1 MGDIALYRSYI
12 RDRTIILHPTLI
24 MTTVNGQHTTVSDV
38 KRKQYEA
45 AMHTRGLT
53 IGPMAPQC
61 FLDKFL
67 PTTRP
72 SCTKPFTSVIN
83 SIPTR
88 RRFKPFVS
96 THAIDI
102 HDIFTRLVPEIDQD
116 DSRSEPLPRLR
127 FLPSV
132 YRNYLQA

>member
-1 MGDIALYRSYI
+1 MACDRCDRIAHMMRYVWRQVT
-12 RDRTIILHPTLI
+12 RDALTQSTLNLRQLCYHI
-24 MTTVNGQHTTVSDV
+24 THNMTAVNGRSSTVSDLH
-38 KRKQYEA
+38 YEV

-53 IGPMAPQC
+53 IGPMAPQS

-102 HDIFTRLVPEIDQD
+102 HGIFTRLVPRDR
-116 DSRSEPLPRLR
+116 SRR
-127 FLPSV
+127 
-132 YRNYLQA
+132 

>member
-1 MGDIALYRSYI
+1 MSSFLWFVTGVTYLPHDALHLAMGDMELYRSYI

-96 THAIDI
+96 THVIEI
-102 HDIFTRLVPEIDQD
+102 HGIFTRLVPRDR
-116 DSRSEPLPRLR
+116 SR
-127 FLPSV
+127 
-132 YRNYLQA
+132 Q